1 MFEDAMTCKFS
12 QGGFA
17 NYFQEKTKD
26 FNRKARKVFAKFAKK
41 SEGLV
46 PFFAFFAVKI
56 FDSARE

>member
-1 MFEDAMTCKFS
+1 MTCKFS